1 MTDKTY
7 IIKIDEDSN
16 PLSITRSDG
25 ACIPICDGN
34 RDYQEYLEASD
45 EVKTFELAREYTT
58 EGKWA
63 EVRAKRDALLK
74 ECDWTQLPDSPKYQD
89 EEWLEYRQALR
100 DITEQPDPF
109 NIVWPLRPEE

>member
-1 MTDKTY
+1 MTQTY

-25 ACIPICDGN
+25 ACIPFCIGN
-34 RDYQEYLEASD
+34 KDYDEYLKASD
-45 EVKTFELAREYTT
+45 GVKTFELAVGYTV

-63 EVRAKRDALLK
+63 EVRAKRDTLLSQ
-74 ECDWTQLPDSPKYQD
+74 CDWTQLPDSPKYQD
-89 EEWLEYRQALR
+89 EGWLIYRQALR

-109 NIVWPLRPEE
+109 NIVWPVRPEE